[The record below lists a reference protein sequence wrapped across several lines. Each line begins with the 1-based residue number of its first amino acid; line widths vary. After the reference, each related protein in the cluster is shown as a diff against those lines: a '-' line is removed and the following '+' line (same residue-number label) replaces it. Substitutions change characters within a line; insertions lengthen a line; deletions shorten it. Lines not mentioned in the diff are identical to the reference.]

1 MPSLRQVGH
10 CSLASLLQPAV
21 SHTLRVSTAA
31 AMLPGGHGGGAA
43 ARSCR
48 RLGRAGRAG
57 RREGGTD
64 GRGEG
69 GGSGGSEPQPRR
81 L

>member
-64 GRGEG
+64 GGGEGEG
-69 GGSGGSEPQPRR
+69 GGSGGS
-81 L
+81 